1 MCVWSIILPSEGLN
15 ITRGASYHPWLLLTS
30 SLVFYLNHLEWNQD
44 YIFVE
49 LKTAFAFLVFI
60 GFFLSPFLFPSCG
73 VWKSL
78 EQHLCFIILVISWK
92 SMTDVDI
99 DEFRWIWSKYKTLP
113 RKADASSFV
122 VVHWLVG
129 WVSFEVSKGGD
140 GRDVDFSPS
149 GIILLFLR
157 KRMTRFIL
165 LAVWFEP
172 MSKHTWTQ
180 DSRKRFQSFNTS
192 GRLWW
197 QIPFRPPMASII
209 IRLTCALLF
218 LFLCKKWRR
227 FLGWL
232 IYLLYRYY

>member
-1 MCVWSIILPSEGLN
+1 MLIDVCICVLPVP
-15 ITRGASYHPWLLLTS
+15 RR
-30 SLVFYLNHLEWNQD
+30 
-44 YIFVE
+44 YIAQRTTWWRHVQ
-49 LKTAFAFLVFI
+49 T
-60 GFFLSPFLFPSCG
+60 
-73 VWKSL
+73 
-78 EQHLCFIILVISWK
+78 
-92 SMTDVDI
+92 
-99 DEFRWIWSKYKTLP
+99 EFRKSSNYHHILQPIWRLSDPIQKGRKTLP

-140 GRDVDFSPS
+140 GKDVDFSPS
-149 GIILLFLR
+149 GIFLLFLR
-157 KRMTRFIL
+157 ERMTRFIL

-197 QIPFRPPMASII
+197 QIPFRPLMASII

-218 LFLCKKWRR
+218 PFLCKKWRLFLGR
-227 FLGWL
+227 FLMA
-232 IYLLYRYY
+232 YRYPLRSLGIDFDFQFSWPRESQISAYHHP